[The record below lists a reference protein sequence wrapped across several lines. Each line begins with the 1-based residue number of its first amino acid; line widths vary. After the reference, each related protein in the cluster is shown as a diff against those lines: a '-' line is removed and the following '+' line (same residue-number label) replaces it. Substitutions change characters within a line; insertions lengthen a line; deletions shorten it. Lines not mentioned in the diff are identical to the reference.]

1 MVCIGID
8 PYPYPAKSKFLLQI
22 PLFAVEIIMSVV
34 FHYQVLASKFV
45 LAQRGGHNLL
55 QVHLACGGL
64 CKSCGIP
71 GNRSTTQRTT
81 FAVLWNLQMVT
92 QHLLLAVNRPV
103 EILKHVVK
111 DTLNLQEST
120 RWSGIPR
127 TVQSLQ
133 VTNPGNDFW
142 RPTIFRHFRGGT
154 LSIIGEITTTKWES
168 LDLSNK
174 KTWN

>member
-1 MVCIGID
+1 
-8 PYPYPAKSKFLLQI
+8 
-22 PLFAVEIIMSVV
+22 MSVG
-34 FHYQVLASKFV
+34 FSPG
-45 LAQRGGHNLL
+45 RL
-55 QVHLACGGL
+55 QVRPCAARWPQSAAGPPGMLGPG
-64 CKSCGIP
+64 KSCGIP

-92 QHLLLAVNRPV
+92 QQLLAVNRPV

-133 VTNPGNDFW
+133 VLINPGNDFW

-154 LSIIGEITTTKWES
+154 LSIIGEITTTTWES

-174 KTWN
+174 KSWN